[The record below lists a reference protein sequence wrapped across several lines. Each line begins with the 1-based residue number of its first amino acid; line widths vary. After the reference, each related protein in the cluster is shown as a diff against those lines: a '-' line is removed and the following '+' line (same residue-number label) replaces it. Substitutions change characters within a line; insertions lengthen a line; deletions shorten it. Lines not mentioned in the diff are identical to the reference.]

1 MPPPSTPCPSC
12 GQNFFPSALRFHV
25 PQCQKKQ
32 ALMLLPC
39 PACGVDVRQ
48 SEMNEHMR
56 KCPVAQRRFA
66 KRGGASTG
74 AGGRS
79 GPTGGTFGTPST
91 AGRPTRRSAAPQ
103 MAIQPASSDGRVRC
117 AVCGR
122 NAPDRIAKHQFVCAG
137 LKAGPA
143 RDPVKVATAAAAVT
157 AARAPRERTRAPPQ
171 PRGGQRWRAQSE
183 EFRAAMRA
191 ARGGG
196 RRGGGGYSGYS
207 RGGYS
212 GGYEDDTGGGGG
224 GGYGGGGGSVTGL
237 LPCPH
242 CTRTF
247 SQAAWERHVPRC
259 QFIVAKPSPVRR
271 SGGPPHSAAVSGW
284 RRESERSRFALAS
297 SRQSR
302 TSGTFGAAPPRPRP
316 TPHVLSGGGGG
327 GGIDPSNRTSADNPL
342 IGGLGAYTR

>member
-1 MPPPSTPCPSC
+1 M
-12 GQNFFPSALRFHV
+12 A
-25 PQCQKKQ
+25 
-32 ALMLLPC
+32 
-39 PACGVDVRQ
+39 
-48 SEMNEHMR
+48 
-56 KCPVAQRRFA
+56 
-66 KRGGASTG
+66 
-74 AGGRS
+74 
-79 GPTGGTFGTPST
+79 TPST
-91 AGRPTRRSAAPQ
+91 AGRPARRSAATAQ
-103 MAIQPASSDGRVRC
+103 MPIQPASSDGRMLRRLRPRIR
-117 AVCGR
+117 AR
-122 NAPDRIAKHQFVCAG
+122 SHREAPFVCAG

-157 AARAPRERTRAPPQ
+157 AARAPRARPRAPPQ

-183 EFRAAMRA
+183 EFRAAMHA
-191 ARGGG
+191 ARVAAVAAAAAAGGG
-196 RRGGGGYSGYS
+196 YGGGGYSG
-207 RGGYS
+207 GYD
-212 GGYEDDTGGGGG
+212 DDTGG

-302 TSGTFGAAPPRPRP
+302 TTGTFGGCAARP
-316 TPHVLSGGGGG
+316 TIL
-327 GGIDPSNRTSADNPL
+327 
-342 IGGLGAYTR
+342 